1 MKKIFF
7 FILLTWNISQ
17 HIFGQASF
25 FDSYVYQSWN
35 SFGSLSGTTST
46 DIMQTRDGYINIG
59 TYEGFV
65 RFDGIEFTTITKS
78 ESNDL
83 SFCSARVLLEDSKD
97 RLWVGSNDEGVQI
110 LTHDEKNFLYST
122 SNGLPNNSV
131 RALMEDKKGNI
142 WIGTAAGVV
151 YITPKGHLIT
161 PQFESGTVSN
171 GIIATAFYCDSAE
184 RVWLITGNERGL
196 FLFSDGV
203 FHTLPEF
210 DKFGNYLATSIYQ
223 DKYGVYWVGL
233 GEQGIVCASNGNA
246 EKITTNT
253 ILDNFSTISIYSPN
267 NEDIW
272 FGTEQGI
279 VVRANGSYHE
289 HAETIAEKSHVNRI
303 VSDREGNL
311 WVATDKNGIGK
322 FTHGK
327 FKMKSLK
334 FAVNSI
340 SEEPA
345 GRIWA
350 GTDNGLICYENDI
363 EVQNR
368 LTEYTKGIRIRDV
381 RVTSDGGVLVSCY
394 KKPGQLL
401 YKNERITSWTTDN
414 GLAGNKVRV
423 AIESSPGEF
432 YVGTT
437 TGLSII
443 HADGSIKNFKQ
454 DTGLENEYVMDIF
467 KDKNGIVWIGT
478 DGNGIYLMKDEKIIS
493 HFTSKDGLSGN
504 VIFKITQDTDGS
516 YWICTGNGLTRCSEL
531 SAETGIPAKYESIA
545 SDLKN
550 GSGSIFQAIRDNEN
564 NVWFASSRGICSCRY
579 SELTEAF
586 NGTNHGENLK
596 SYSRD
601 DGLASAGITSTA
613 KSIVDKKGRI
623 WFTMID
629 GIAIYDPAKIHENPV
644 MPLVHIES
652 VSVDNKVYKNTNRQI
667 VLKPGTKR
675 IEIKFTGLSFDA
687 PERIKF
693 THKLTNFEKNFSEP
707 SNARVLSYTNLKPGK
722 HTFIVNAI
730 NGDGFYSENAEA
742 MLLVQKP
749 YIYQMPVFWILLS
762 AAILGSIILFFY
774 MKQQRMKLENLRLEK
789 MVQQRTSELALEKEK
804 SNKLLRAILPDK
816 IADTLKGEIRSI
828 GENFDEATVL
838 FSDIVD
844 FTKLSSGL
852 SAEEIVG
859 ALNNLFCRFDDR
871 AKNCGVEKIK
881 TIGDSYMAACGIP
894 SANKKHAEIMLNFAK
909 GMLEDL
915 EEYNKTAKIR
925 FSIRIG
931 LNSGPV
937 TAGVIGKTK
946 FIYDVW
952 GNTVN
957 VASRMEGIATP
968 GVIRVSDSV
977 YSQLKDSGI
986 QFSEPIQENIKGKGL
1001 MTTYDVL

>member
-1 MKKIFF
+1 MKKIIF
-7 FILLTWNISQ
+7 FILLTWIFSQ

-25 FDSYVYQSWN
+25 FDSYVYQTWN
-35 SFGSLSGTTST
+35 SFGNLSGTTST

-110 LTHDEKNFLYST
+110 LSHDENNGLYST
-122 SNGLPNNSV
+122 LNGLPNNSV
-131 RALMEDKKGNI
+131 RALLEDKKGNI
-142 WIGTAAGVV
+142 WIGTASGVV

-171 GIIATAFYCDSAE
+171 GIIATAFYCDSE
-184 RVWLITGNERGL
+184 DRIWLITANEKGL
-196 FLFSDGV
+196 FLFSNGV
-203 FHTLPEF
+203 FHSLPEF
-210 DKFGNYLATSIYQ
+210 DKFGNFLATSIYQ
-223 DKYGVYWVGL
+223 DKDGVYWVGL
-233 GEQGIVCASNGNA
+233 GEQGIVCVSNGKA
-246 EKITTNT
+246 EKINTNT

-267 NEDIW
+267 NDDIW
-272 FGTEQGI
+272 FGTERGI
-279 VVRANGSYHE
+279 VVRSNGSYHE
-289 HAETIAEKSHVNRI
+289 HARSTAEKSHINKI
-303 VSDREGNL
+303 ISDREGNI

-327 FKMKSLK
+327 FKMKNLK
-334 FAVNSI
+334 IAVNSI
-340 SEEPA
+340 AEDPD

-350 GTDNGLICYENDI
+350 GTDNGLICYENDR
-363 EVQNR
+363 EVKNK

-381 RVTSDGGVLVSCY
+381 RVTGDNGILVSCY
-394 KKPGQLL
+394 KKPGQLF
-401 YKNERITSWTTDN
+401 YKNDRITGWTTDN

-423 AIESSPGEF
+423 AIETSPGEF

-467 KDKNGIVWIGT
+467 KDSNGTIWIGT
-478 DGNGIYLMKDEKIIS
+478 DGNGIYLMKDEKIVS
-493 HFTSKDGLSGN
+493 HITSQDGLSGN
-504 VIFKITQDTDGS
+504 VIFKITEDTDGS
-516 YWICTGNGLTRCSEL
+516 YWICTGTGLTRCSER
-531 SAETGIPAKYESIA
+531 SAETGLPSKFESIS
-545 SDLKN
+545 SDIEK
-550 GSGSIFQAIRDNEN
+550 GTGSIFQMLKDSEN
-564 NVWFASSRGICSCRY
+564 NIWLISNRGISSCRY
-579 SELTEAF
+579 SEFIDTLS
-586 NGTNHGENLK
+586 GKKHGANIK

-601 DGLASAGITSTA
+601 DGLDSAGITSTA

-629 GIAIYDPAKIHENPV
+629 GIAVYDPSRIQANPV
-644 MPLVHIES
+644 MPLVHIET
-652 VSVDNKVYKNTNRQI
+652 VTVDNKVYKNTDRQI
-667 VLKPGTKR
+667 VLNPGTKR

-693 THKLTNFEKNFSEP
+693 THKLTHFEKNFSEP

-730 NGDGFYSENAEA
+730 NGDGLYSENAEA

-749 YIYQMPVFWILLS
+749 YIYQMPAFWILLS
-762 AAILGSIILFFY
+762 AAILGSVILFFY
-774 MKQQRMKLENLRLEK
+774 IKQKRMMLENIRLEK

-804 SNKLLRAILPDK
+804 SDKLLRAILPDK

-844 FTKLSSGL
+844 FTKLSSGH

-859 ALNNLFCRFDDR
+859 ALNNLFCRFDER

-881 TIGDSYMAACGIP
+881 TIGDAYMAACGIP
-894 SANKKHAEIMLNFAK
+894 AANKRHAEIMLNFAK

-915 EEYNKTAKIR
+915 EEYNKTAVIK

-931 LNSGPV
+931 LNTGPV

-968 GVIRVSDSV
+968 GVIRVSESV
-977 YSQLKDSGI
+977 YNQLKDSGMH
-986 QFSEPIQENIKGKGL
+986 FSEPIQENIKGKGL
-1001 MTTYDVL
+1001 MTTYDAL

>member
-1 MKKIFF
+1 M
-7 FILLTWNISQ
+7 
-17 HIFGQASF
+17 
-25 FDSYVYQSWN
+25 
-35 SFGSLSGTTST
+35 
-46 DIMQTRDGYINIG
+46 
-59 TYEGFV
+59 
-65 RFDGIEFTTITKS
+65 
-78 ESNDL
+78 
-83 SFCSARVLLEDSKD
+83 
-97 RLWVGSNDEGVQI
+97 
-110 LTHDEKNFLYST
+110 
-122 SNGLPNNSV
+122 
-131 RALMEDKKGNI
+131 
-142 WIGTAAGVV
+142 
-151 YITPKGHLIT
+151 
-161 PQFESGTVSN
+161 
-171 GIIATAFYCDSAE
+171 
-184 RVWLITGNERGL
+184 
-196 FLFSDGV
+196 
-203 FHTLPEF
+203 
-210 DKFGNYLATSIYQ
+210 IY
-223 DKYGVYWVGL
+223 
-233 GEQGIVCASNGNA
+233 
-246 EKITTNT
+246 
-253 ILDNFSTISIYSPN
+253 
-267 NEDIW
+267 
-272 FGTEQGI
+272 
-279 VVRANGSYHE
+279 
-289 HAETIAEKSHVNRI
+289 
-303 VSDREGNL
+303 
-311 WVATDKNGIGK
+311 
-322 FTHGK
+322 
-327 FKMKSLK
+327 
-334 FAVNSI
+334 
-340 SEEPA
+340 
-345 GRIWA
+345 
-350 GTDNGLICYENDI
+350 
-363 EVQNR
+363 
-368 LTEYTKGIRIRDV
+368 
-381 RVTSDGGVLVSCY
+381 
-394 KKPGQLL
+394 
-401 YKNERITSWTTDN
+401 
-414 GLAGNKVRV
+414 
-423 AIESSPGEF
+423 
-432 YVGTT
+432 
-437 TGLSII
+437 
-443 HADGSIKNFKQ
+443 
-454 DTGLENEYVMDIF
+454 
-467 KDKNGIVWIGT
+467 
-478 DGNGIYLMKDEKIIS
+478 
-493 HFTSKDGLSGN
+493 
-504 VIFKITQDTDGS
+504 
-516 YWICTGNGLTRCSEL
+516 
-531 SAETGIPAKYESIA
+531 
-545 SDLKN
+545 
-550 GSGSIFQAIRDNEN
+550 
-564 NVWFASSRGICSCRY
+564 
-579 SELTEAF
+579 
-586 NGTNHGENLK
+586 
-596 SYSRD
+596 
-601 DGLASAGITSTA
+601 
-613 KSIVDKKGRI
+613 
-623 WFTMID
+623 

-675 IEIKFTGLSFDA
+675 IEIKYTGLSFDA

-804 SNKLLRAILPDK
+804 SDKLLRAILPDK

-977 YSQLKDSGI
+977 YTQLKDSGI